1 MLKKFFCSWT
11 RQSAST
17 FSNWRKKS
25 NGNVLDVSRSPI
37 SWVFKIFKTSS
48 KFMNL
53 HWLENSSKYFR
64 NLVGCLKF
72 VTTTATFSYSFFC
85 YSKPVFA
92 PASTAKVSFAVIRVC
107 WHRTILVW
115 QVLSF
120 FPTILHPRREKQF
133 VTAGKDST
141 KTFLTFSELI

>member
-1 MLKKFFCSWT
+1 MLKKVFFCSWT

-25 NGNVLDVSRSPI
+25 NGNVLDVSRSL

-48 KFMNL
+48 KFMNFRL
-53 HWLENSSKYFR
+53 AGKFFEAFQKLGWLPQVCYNNS
-64 NLVGCLKF
+64 NLYLV
-72 VTTTATFSYSFFC
+72 VFC

-92 PASTAKVSFAVIRVC
+92 SGSTVKVSFAVIRVC

-120 FPTILHPRREKQF
+120 FQPSYIREEKKHLWQLGKIQRRLF
-133 VTAGKDST
+133 
-141 KTFLTFSELI
+141 